1 MTSLEHSVTFGLPA
15 DHPALEGH
23 FPGAPVAPGVLLLD
37 LILSAAEDWLGRPL
51 ALRRIVQ
58 VKFHAP
64 LLPGVQATTHLR
76 LDGTR
81 LRFRL
86 EGLEAPT
93 AGALIA
99 EGSLAL
105 GEATREIRLA

>member
-1 MTSLEHSVTFGLPA
+1 MTSLEHSVTFDLPA
-15 DHPALEGH
+15 DHPALGGH

-37 LILSAAEDWLGRPL
+37 LILSAAEDWLGRPA

-64 LLPGVQATTHLR
+64 LLPGVQATAHLR

-86 EGLEAPT
+86 EEPA

-105 GEATREIRLA
+105 GPEATREIRLA

>member
-1 MTSLEHSVTFGLPA
+1 MTSLTHSVTFGLPA
-15 DHPALEGH
+15 DHPALAGH
-23 FPGAPVAPGVLLLD
+23 FPGAPVAPGVVLLE
-37 LILSAAEDWLGRPL
+37 LILSAAEDWLERPL
-51 ALRRIVQ
+51 PVRRIAQ

-64 LLPGVQATTHLR
+64 LPPGAQATAHLR
-76 LDGTR
+76 LEGTR

-86 EGLEAPT
+86 EEPT

-105 GEATREIRLA
+105 AAGSEA

>member
-15 DHPALEGH
+15 DHAALAGH

-37 LILSAAEDWLGRPL
+37 LIVSAAEDWLGRSLPL
-51 ALRRIVQ
+51 RHITQ

-64 LLPGVQATTHLR
+64 LLPGVQATARLR
-76 LDGTR
+76 LEGTR
-81 LRFRL
+81 LRFKL
-86 EGLEAPT
+86 EESA

-105 GEATREIRLA
+105 AAGSDV

>member
-15 DHPALEGH
+15 DHPALAGH
-23 FPGAPVAPGVLLLD
+23 FPDAPVAPGVLLLD
-37 LILSAAEDWLGRPL
+37 LIVCAAEDWFAKPL
-51 ALRRIVQ
+51 PVRRIGQ

-64 LLPGVQATTHLR
+64 LLPGAQATAHLR
-76 LDGTR
+76 LEGTR

-86 EGLEAPT
+86 EAPG

-105 GEATREIRLA
+105 AAGSDA